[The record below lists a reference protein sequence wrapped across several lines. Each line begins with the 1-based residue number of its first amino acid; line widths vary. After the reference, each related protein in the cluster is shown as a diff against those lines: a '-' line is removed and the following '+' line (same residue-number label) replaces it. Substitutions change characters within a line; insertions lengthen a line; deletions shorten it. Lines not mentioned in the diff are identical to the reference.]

1 MAPAPATPT
10 EERKVV
16 TVVFTDIVGSTAR
29 AEQLDPEDV
38 AAMLSPYYA
47 RLRGELERFGGTVE
61 KFIGDAVVALFGAP
75 VAHEDDPERAVRAAL
90 AIRDAVADLNE
101 AESWLDLHIR
111 TGVNTG
117 EALVTVDARPSEGEG
132 IAAGDVMN
140 TAARLQSA
148 APTDGIVVGEDTYRA
163 TVHAI
168 DYRPAEPIKAK
179 GKVEPVPIWEVLG
192 TKEAAPAARQA
203 SAAPLV
209 GREADLASLEELWDQ
224 VGQTRSQRLGLV
236 VGAPGI
242 GKSRLIAEFAGRRRD
257 DATVYQGRCLA
268 YGEGITYW
276 PVLEMVKDAA
286 GIVHDDEA
294 AATSE
299 KLGRLLDDL
308 GTDDQDELRTMAAA
322 VASLAGVES
331 TPRGTYAVGE
341 ISQAELHWGIR
352 RLLQLQ
358 AAERPLVLVFEDLHW
373 AEPTLIELIRYLT
386 AEDGASGGAPILV
399 LASTRPELADSE
411 PAFVSGDGNRRVLEL
426 AALAD
431 RESERLVEELLASS
445 EAPEA
450 SVDVL
455 LRTAGGNPLFIEEL
469 ARILIDTGRLEAVPR
484 SLQAL
489 IGSRLDELPS
499 LEKRLAQHAAVVGH
513 TFWPGAVAHLAEA
526 NGEVARALESL
537 EGRDLVRAHEASTV
551 AGEREYSFKHIL
563 IRDVAYGQLPKG
575 RRAGLHVRCADW
587 TEALPRA
594 EGELVEIVAYHLEQ
608 ACLLAREV
616 ARSPVPPPV
625 DRATAVLVRA
635 AEKAERREGTRE
647 ADRFYTRALELLNE
661 HHREAAADVRLRR
674 GRILVAQGDLKQ
686 AKEQLAEVAE
696 EALAIGRR
704 DLRCSAL
711 ASLANVDFKQ
721 GQAVE
726 ARGFLSEAQSL
737 ASELDDRLL
746 QIRAGYESANLR
758 AWFEGQDQV
767 AIEEF
772 RQTLAIAEEL
782 DTRPL
787 RVEGHMRLG
796 FLLFNLGR
804 LADAERELA
813 LCAELASDV
822 GSFRDEARVTFLLG
836 LVKYYR
842 GDLAEAERLALK
854 TSDWLERTG
863 DSFFQVQNLRALA
876 IYAMARDA
884 LHVAEERLRAA
895 IPLALESDILVVEVY
910 RLLTEALVRQ
920 GRLGDARDL
929 VEFAGRNLPA
939 EGLYER
945 AAVLLAEASVLTAE
959 GDASGASSRF
969 VEALSLLEEQHLLID
984 LSEARIAF
992 ARALRRLG
1000 DARGALVEFERA
1012 RAEVER
1018 IEARGLLAEV
1028 DRELADMQRGA
1039 GGSDPPLSA

>member
-10 EERKVV
+10 EERKLV

-90 AIRDAVADLNE
+90 AIQDAVADLNE

-179 GKVEPVPIWEVLG
+179 GKAEAVPIWEVLG
-192 TKEAAPAARQA
+192 IKEAAPAARRA

-224 VGQTRSQRLGLV
+224 VGQTRSQRLGVV

-242 GKSRLIAEFAGRRRD
+242 GKSRLIAEFAGRHHD

-286 GIVHDDEA
+286 GIVHDDNA
-294 AATSE
+294 GATSE
-299 KLGRLLDDL
+299 KLGGLLDRL

-322 VASLAGVES
+322 VASLTGVQS
-331 TPRGTYAVGE
+331 TPRGTYAVEE

-352 RLLQLQ
+352 RLLELQ
-358 AAERPLVLVFEDLHW
+358 AADRPLVLVFEDLHW

-386 AEDGASGGAPILV
+386 AGDGGNGGAPILV
-399 LASTRPELADSE
+399 LASTRPELADSQ
-411 PAFVSGDGNRRVLEL
+411 PAFLAGNGNRRVIEL
-426 AALAD
+426 AALAE
-431 RESERLVEELLASS
+431 RESERLVEELLTSGA
-445 EAPEA
+445 APDE
-450 SVDVL
+450 SVGVL

-469 ARILIDTGRLEAVPR
+469 ARILIETGRLEAVPR

-499 LEKRLAQHAAVVGH
+499 VEKRLAQHAAVVGD

-526 NGEVARALESL
+526 NGEVAPALESL
-537 EGRDLVRAHEASTV
+537 ERRDLVRVHESSTV

-608 ACLLAREV
+608 ACLLAGEV

-635 AEKAERREGTRE
+635 AEKAEGREGARE
-647 ADRFYTRALELLNE
+647 ADRFYARALELLNDQ
-661 HHREAAADVRLRR
+661 HREAAADLRLRR
-674 GRILVAQGDLKQ
+674 ARILVAQGDLKE
-686 AKEQLAEVAE
+686 AKVRLAEVAD

-711 ASLANVDFKQ
+711 ITLANVDFKQ
-721 GQAVE
+721 ARAVE
-726 ARGFLSEAQSL
+726 ARGFANEAQSL
-737 ASELDDRLL
+737 ASELGDRLL
-746 QIRAGYESANLR
+746 KIRAGYESANLR
-758 AWFEGQDQV
+758 ALFEGESQDAV
-767 AIEEF
+767 REF
-772 RQTLAIAEEL
+772 RAALAIAEEL
-782 DTRPL
+782 DSLPL

-796 FLLFNLGR
+796 FLFFNLGV
-804 LADAERELA
+804 LADAERDLVRCAGLA
-813 LCAELASDV
+813 GDL
-822 GSFRDEARVTFLLG
+822 GSYRDEARATFLLG
-836 LVKYYR
+836 VVKYYR
-842 GDLAEAERLALK
+842 GNLAEGERLALRAAE
-854 TSDWLERTG
+854 WLERTG

-876 IYAMARDA
+876 IYAFARREPRI
-884 LHVAEERLRAA
+884 AEARLRQAV
-895 IPLALESDILVVEVY
+895 PLALESETLVLEVY
-910 RLLTEALVRQ
+910 RLLTDALLQQGHLDEARNL
-920 GRLGDARDL
+920 A
-929 VEFAGRNLPA
+929 EFAARNVPA
-939 EGLYER
+939 EDLYGR
-945 AAVLLAEASVLTAE
+945 TAVLLAQASVAAADGERAE
-959 GDASGASSRF
+959 AESRFGDA
-969 VEALSLLEEQHLLID
+969 LDLLEQQELHLD
-984 LSEARIAF
+984 LGEARIAF
-992 ARALRRLG
+992 ARALKGFG
-1000 DARGALVEFERA
+1000 DVAAAREQLERA
-1012 RAEVER
+1012 RALVDGLGA
-1018 IEARGLLAEV
+1018 ARLVQDVDLELAELE
-1028 DRELADMQRGA
+1028 REAGGA
-1039 GGSDPPLSA
+1039 GPPLSA

>member
-179 GKVEPVPIWEVLG
+179 GKAELVSLWEVLG
-192 TKEAAPAARQA
+192 TKEAAPAARRT

-242 GKSRLIAEFAGRRRD
+242 GKSRLIAEFADRRRD
-257 DATVYQGRCLA
+257 DAIVYQSRCLA

-276 PVLEMVKDAA
+276 PVLEMIKDAA
-286 GIVHDDEA
+286 GVVQDDDT

-299 KLGRLLDDL
+299 KLAALLDGL
-308 GTDDQDELRTMAAA
+308 GTNDQDELRTMAAA
-322 VASLAGVES
+322 VASLTGVES

-352 RLLQLQ
+352 RVLQLE

-386 AEDGASGGAPILV
+386 AEDRSNGGTPILV

-411 PAFVSGDGNRRVLEL
+411 PAFVSGDGNRRVIEL

-445 EAPEA
+445 TAPEA

-469 ARILIDTGRLEAVPR
+469 ARILIDTGRLEAVPS

-499 LEKRLAQHAAVVGH
+499 LEKRLAQHAAVVGD

-526 NGEVARALESL
+526 NGEVALALESL
-537 EGRDLVRAHEASTV
+537 ERRDLVRAHEASTV
-551 AGEREYSFKHIL
+551 AGEREYSFKHIV

-616 ARSPVPPPV
+616 VYNPVPPPV
-625 DRATAVLVRA
+625 ERAAAVLVRA

-647 ADRFYTRALELLNE
+647 ADRFYARALELFNE
-661 HHREAAADVRLRR
+661 HHPEAAAEVRLRR
-674 GRILVAQGDLKQ
+674 GRILVAQGDLRH
-686 AKEQLAEVAE
+686 AKERLAEVAE

-711 ASLANVDFKQ
+711 IALANVDFKQ
-721 GQAVE
+721 ARAAE
-726 ARGFLSEAQSL
+726 ARAFLTEAQSI
-737 ASELDDRLL
+737 ASELGDHLL

-758 AWFEGQDQV
+758 AWFEGEDQAAV
-767 AIEEF
+767 DEF
-772 RQTLAIAEEL
+772 RRTLAIAEEL
-782 DTRPL
+782 DSLTL

-796 FLLFNLGR
+796 FLFFNLGS
-804 LADAERELA
+804 LAEAERDLA
-813 LCAELASDV
+813 RSAELAGEV
-822 GSFRDEARVTFLLG
+822 GSYRDEARATFLLG
-836 LVKYYR
+836 VVRYYR
-842 GDLAEAERLALK
+842 GDLVEAERLALRAAE
-854 TSDWLERTG
+854 WLERTG
-863 DSFFQVQNLRALA
+863 ESFFQVQNLRALA
-876 IYAMARDA
+876 MYALARGEA
-884 LHVAEERLRAA
+884 RVAEARLREAV
-895 IPLALESDILVVEVY
+895 PLALESETLVLEVY
-910 RLLTEALVRQ
+910 RLLTQALLQQ
-920 GRLGDARDL
+920 GRLDEAREL
-929 VEFAGRNLPA
+929 AEFAARNVPA
-939 EGLYER
+939 EDLYGR
-945 AAVLLAEASVLTAE
+945 TAVLLAEASVAAADGERVEAE
-959 GDASGASSRF
+959 SRF
-969 VEALSLLEEQHLLID
+969 AEAFDLLEQQHLHLD
-984 LSEARIAF
+984 LGEARLAF
-992 ARALRRLG
+992 ARVLRGFGESSRARDELTR
-1000 DARGALVEFERA
+1000 ARGLVDSLGAAALVEE
-1012 RAEVER
+1012 
-1018 IEARGLLAEV
+1018 I
-1028 DRELADMQRGA
+1028 DRELAELEREA
-1039 GGSDPPLSA
+1039 GEAGPPLSA

>member
-1 MAPAPATPT
+1 MVPAPAPT

-16 TVVFTDIVGSTAR
+16 TVLFTDIVGSTAR

-38 AAMLSPYYA
+38 RAMLSPYYA

-90 AIRDAVADLNE
+90 AIRDAIADLNE

-117 EALVTVDARPSEGEG
+117 EALVVVDARPSEGEG
-132 IAAGDVMN
+132 FAAGDVMN

-148 APTDGIVVGEDTYRA
+148 APADGIVVGEETYRA
-163 TVHAI
+163 TAHAI
-168 DYRPAEPIKAK
+168 EYRPAEPIKAK
-179 GKVEPVPIWEVLG
+179 GKAEPVPVWEVLG
-192 TKEAAPAARQA
+192 TTEAAPAPRRA
-203 SAAPLV
+203 SAVPLV
-209 GREADLASLEELWDQ
+209 GREADLASLEELWEQ
-224 VGQTRSQRLGLV
+224 VWQARSQRLGLV

-242 GKSRLIAEFAGRRRD
+242 GKSRLIAEFAVRRRD
-257 DATVYQGRCLA
+257 DAIVYQGRCLP

-286 GIVHDDEA
+286 GIVHDDDA
-294 AATSE
+294 AATSD

-322 VASLAGVES
+322 VASLTGVES

-352 RLLQLQ
+352 RLLELQ
-358 AAERPLVLVFEDLHW
+358 AADRPVVLVFEDLHW

-386 AEDGASGGAPILV
+386 AGDGGNGGAPILV
-399 LASTRPELADSE
+399 LASTRPELADSQ
-411 PAFVSGDGNRRVLEL
+411 PTFLAGNGNRRVIEL
-426 AALAD
+426 AALAE
-431 RESERLVEELLASS
+431 RESERLVEELLTSGA
-445 EAPEA
+445 APDA

-469 ARILIDTGRLEAVPR
+469 ARILIETGRLEAVPR

-499 LEKRLAQHAAVVGH
+499 VEKRLAQHAAVVGD

-526 NGEVARALESL
+526 NGEVAPALESL
-537 EGRDLVRAHEASTV
+537 ERRDLVRVHESSTI

-625 DRATAVLVRA
+625 DRAAAVLVRA
-635 AEKAERREGTRE
+635 AEKAERREGARE
-647 ADRFYTRALELLNE
+647 ADRFYARALELLDE
-661 HHREAAADVRLRR
+661 RRREAAADVRLRR
-674 GRILVAQGDLKQ
+674 GRILIAQGDLRQ
-686 AKEQLAEVAE
+686 AKERLTEVAE
-696 EALAIGRR
+696 EARAIERL
-704 DLRCSAL
+704 DLRCGAL
-711 ASLANVDFKQ
+711 IALANVDFKQ
-721 GQAVE
+721 GRAAE
-726 ARGFLSEAQSL
+726 GRGHASEAQSL
-737 ASELDDRLL
+737 ASALGNSLL
-746 QIRAGYESANLR
+746 RIRAGYESANLR
-758 AWFEGQDQV
+758 AWFKGEDEA
-767 AIEEF
+767 AIGDL
-772 RQTLAIAEEL
+772 RSALTIAEKL
-782 DTRPL
+782 DSLPL
-787 RVEGHMRLG
+787 RIEGHMRLG
-796 FLLFNLGR
+796 FLLFNLGA
-804 LADAERELA
+804 LAESEHELERCSA
-813 LCAELASDV
+813 LASAA
-822 GSFRDEARVTFLLG
+822 GSYRDEARVTYQLG

-842 GDLAEAERLALK
+842 GDLAEAERLALQA
-854 TSDWLERTG
+854 SDWLERTG

-910 RLLTEALVRQ
+910 RLLSEALVRQ

-929 VEFAGRNLPA
+929 VEFASRNLPA

-945 AAVLLAEASVLTAE
+945 AAVLLAEASILTAE
-959 GDASGASSRF
+959 GDAAGASSRF
-969 VEALSLLEEQHLLID
+969 VEALRQLEEQHLLID

-1000 DARGALVEFERA
+1000 DTDAALEQFKRA
-1012 RAEVER
+1012 RAEVDR
-1018 IEARGLLAEV
+1018 IGARGLRVEV
-1028 DRELADMQRGA
+1028 DRELAAMERGA
-1039 GGSDPPLSA
+1039 GGAGPPLAV